1 MKNRQK
7 EFPIRKFLLPVLFF
21 TMECKCRQLAF
32 TTKLDHFYNS
42 ILIKFTAVNGKMI
55 LGQICPFPVSKVF
68 IVGATFLVYFFEQLL
83 STFFFTACAF
93 YYSLGTLI
101 IGSINKYTETIIL
114 QDMIGTSAYN
124 DTIPMALTVFS
135 VRASTVR
142 LLSD

>member
-1 MKNRQK
+1 
-7 EFPIRKFLLPVLFF
+7 
-21 TMECKCRQLAF
+21 
-32 TTKLDHFYNS
+32 
-42 ILIKFTAVNGKMI
+42 MI

-68 IVGATFLVYFFEQLL
+68 LVGATFLVYFFEQPL

-93 YYSLGTLI
+93 YYSLDTVI

-114 QDMIGTSAYN
+114 QDMISTSAYN

-135 VRASTVR
+135 VSASTVR

>member
-1 MKNRQK
+1 
-7 EFPIRKFLLPVLFF
+7 
-21 TMECKCRQLAF
+21 
-32 TTKLDHFYNS
+32 
-42 ILIKFTAVNGKMI
+42 MI

-68 IVGATFLVYFFEQLL
+68 IVGATFLVYFFDQLL

-93 YYSLGTLI
+93 YYSLDTLI

-135 VRASTVR
+135 VSASTVR